1 MTKNDKKRKK
11 MKSSRPEGPKAGPQ
25 GRQLEV
31 GPRRGPR
38 LLVNNNTLTPAF
50 SAQKLTPKNKPKED
64 VLHQKNIKKNTLIL
78 EFLTPCRKSLH
89 LHRMWCM

>member
-38 LLVNNNTLTPAF
+38 LLVNNIA
-50 SAQKLTPKNKPKED
+50 
-64 VLHQKNIKKNTLIL
+64 VLEEPNSHGTNSCSQYILI
-78 EFLTPCRKSLH
+78 CGSMH
-89 LHRMWCM
+89 